1 MSDIYKSVSKS
12 PLNILIN
19 PTNIK
24 SKNSWDINL
33 TYLLELLEKV
43 LKDSKFLDLRI
54 CGLAAVTSSL
64 IYRLKV
70 ENLFMKEKEFTRK
83 QIDHLGPIEIPT
95 ILNLPFR
102 FELHS
107 VSTDDLVNAL
117 QSILDNVSDRPE
129 NNNVNIESSIPDI
142 EIDKTYTEINNLISE
157 FREDLLRELD
167 KSEQLNFNLYVYKQS
182 YSEKIRSFIL
192 LLFIAMENL
201 ITINQKDDEIIIEK
215 QE

>member
-19 PTNIK
+19 PSNIK
-24 SKNSWDINL
+24 SKNSWEINL
-33 TYLLELLEKV
+33 TYLLELLEKI

-54 CGLAAVTSSL
+54 CGSAAVTSSL

-83 QIDHLGPIEIPT
+83 QINYPGPLEIPT
-95 ILNLPFR
+95 ILNLPLR

-107 VSTDDLVNAL
+107 VSTDDLVTAL
-117 QSILDNVSDRPE
+117 QSILDNVSNRTEE
-129 NNNVNIESSIPDI
+129 NNINIESPIPEI

-157 FREDLLRELD
+157 FREDLLRELN
-167 KSEQLNFNLYVYKQS
+167 KSENLNFNSYVYKQS
-182 YSEKIRSFIL
+182 KSEKIRSFIL
-192 LLFIAMENL
+192 LLFIAM
-201 ITINQKDDEIIIEK
+201 
-215 QE
+215 

>member
-24 SKNSWDINL
+24 SKNSWEINL
-33 TYLLELLEKV
+33 TYLLELLEKI

-54 CGLAAVTSSL
+54 CGSAAVTSSL

-70 ENLFMKEKEFTRK
+70 ENLFMKEKELTKK
-83 QIDHLGPIEIPT
+83 QIDYPGPLEIPT

-117 QSILDNVSDRPE
+117 QSILDNVSDRSG
-129 NNNVNIESSIPDI
+129 NNM
-142 EIDKTYTEINNLISE
+142 LI
-157 FREDLLRELD
+157 
-167 KSEQLNFNLYVYKQS
+167 LNHQYQ
-182 YSEKIRSFIL
+182 IL
-192 LLFIAMENL
+192 
-201 ITINQKDDEIIIEK
+201 K
-215 QE
+215 

>member
-1 MSDIYKSVSKS
+1 
-12 PLNILIN
+12 
-19 PTNIK
+19 
-24 SKNSWDINL
+24 
-33 TYLLELLEKV
+33 
-43 LKDSKFLDLRI
+43 
-54 CGLAAVTSSL
+54 
-64 IYRLKV
+64 
-70 ENLFMKEKEFTRK
+70 MKEKEFTRK
-83 QIDHLGPIEIPT
+83 QINYPGPLEIPT

-117 QSILDNVSDRPE
+117 QSVLDNVSDRPV
-129 NNNVNIESSIPDI
+129 NNNVNIESPIPDI
-142 EIDKTYTEINNLISE
+142 EIDKAYTEINNLISE

-167 KSEQLNFNLYVYKQS
+167 KSKQLNFNSYVYKQS

-201 ITINQKDDEIIIEK
+201 IIINQKDDEIIIEK

>member
-24 SKNSWDINL
+24 SKNSWEINL
-33 TYLLELLEKV
+33 TYLLELLEKI

-54 CGLAAVTSSL
+54 CGSAAVTSSL

-83 QIDHLGPIEIPT
+83 QINYPGPLEIPT

-117 QSILDNVSDRPE
+117 QSVLDNVSDRPV
-129 NNNVNIESSIPDI
+129 NNNVNIESPIPDI
-142 EIDKTYTEINNLISE
+142 EIDKAYTEINNLISE

-167 KSEQLNFNLYVYKQS
+167 KSKQLNFNSYVYKQS

-201 ITINQKDDEIIIEK
+201 IIINQKDDEIIIEK